1 MSLTGSSKEPMR
13 KVKGVVISY
22 FSLETEILDCFLY
35 NKGPISKLK
44 MRRIAGTKETENKR
58 LTVVPISKPRWMLT
72 FAAEPQ
78 LHSTLLTSLT
88 LNSASSYASPPLAF
102 HSYRTF
108 CFGLVWDRVHYVAH
122 GGLNLQWAMPPN
134 CWAYR
139 CAAPCPEK
147 MYFFS
152 SGIG

>member
-1 MSLTGSSKEPMR
+1 MR

-22 FSLETEILDCFLY
+22 FSLETEIFDCFLY
-35 NKGPISKLK
+35 NKEPISKLK
-44 MRRIAGTKETENKR
+44 MRRVAGTKETQNKR
-58 LTVVPISKPRWMLT
+58 LTVVPMSTPRWMLT
-72 FAAEPQ
+72 FAAVPQ
-78 LHSTLLTSLT
+78 LHSTLLPRPT
-88 LNSASSYASPPLAF
+88 LNSSSSYASPPLAF
-102 HSYRTF
+102 HSYITF

-147 MYFFS
+147 CIAS
-152 SGIG
+152 VPGIG